1 MSIRLHPHAKALLLE
16 RGATEDEVIAAVKHG
31 ERFPAK
37 FGRVG
42 FRRIFPFDA
51 TWHGRHCR
59 FKKVEAYAVQE
70 NGWLVITVIV
80 KFFG

>member
-1 MSIRLHPHAKALLLE
+1 MNVRLHPHAKARLAE
-16 RGATEDEVIAAVKHG
+16 RGATEDEVVTTVERG

-37 FGRVG
+37 LGRVG

-51 TWHGRHCR
+51 LWHGRHFR
-59 FKKVEAYAVQE
+59 FKKVEAFAVQE

-80 KFFG
+80 KYFG

>member
-1 MSIRLHPHAKALLLE
+1 MNVRLHPHAKSRLAE
-16 RGATEDEVIAAVKHG
+16 RGATEGEVIAAVEQG
-31 ERFPAK
+31 EQFPAK
-37 FGRVG
+37 FGRTG

-51 TWHGRHCR
+51 TWHGRHFK